1 MIQWNITLAYVSY
14 QGPPEEVCKNLHEQA
29 ATWIPI
35 FPKKNF
41 ETLNQINTCLLSS
54 VTLEQEIQH
63 CFLLELN
70 CAKYLHRLSG
80 LQNFQTRSLV
90 RGFGS
95 SALNRRYD
103 TSPVC
108 SNDIVSAGEH
118 LEICK
123 PKLPVCNIIHC
134 SKFSLVTSFC
144 EVFLPNIWHSEE
156 NVILLVLVD
165 VVSCSFNTD
174 WVSFSLETPKSP
186 SSEVVGSCH
195 DMHIKCC
202 VFQCIS

>member
-1 MIQWNITLAYVSY
+1 MHLQSQVIELQWSYYVSY
-14 QGPPEEVCKNLHEQA
+14 SSAGKHYNILNHYTRLMFYFIQWLFFFKNILNSSFSNLNDIMKYNSSICFLSRTPEEVCKNLLEQA

-95 SALNRRYD
+95 SALN
-103 TSPVC
+103 
-108 SNDIVSAGEH
+108 
-118 LEICK
+118 
-123 PKLPVCNIIHC
+123 
-134 SKFSLVTSFC
+134 
-144 EVFLPNIWHSEE
+144 
-156 NVILLVLVD
+156 
-165 VVSCSFNTD
+165 
-174 WVSFSLETPKSP
+174 
-186 SSEVVGSCH
+186 
-195 DMHIKCC
+195 
-202 VFQCIS
+202 